1 MHTHETERETP
12 GLGETTKSVAE
23 HASSLVRL
31 ELELAGLE
39 LKRKVSSL
47 GIGIG
52 LALGA
57 AVLLLF
63 ALGFALAT
71 MAAGI
76 ATATPTWVALLIVT
90 GFVVLVALVLGALG
104 MAAIKKG
111 TPPVPEQALEEARLT
126 TEALKA
132 DGHGRV

>member
-1 MHTHETERETP
+1 MHTPETEREPP
-12 GLGETTKSVAE
+12 GLGETAKNVAE
-23 HASSLVRL
+23 HASTLARL
-31 ELELAGLE
+31 ELELAQLE

-63 ALGFALAT
+63 VVGFGLAT

-90 GFVVLVALVLGALG
+90 VFVALITALLAFLGKR
-104 MAAIKKG
+104 AIEKG

-132 DGHGRV
+132 DGHEQV

>member
-1 MHTHETERETP
+1 MHTPEIEREP
-12 GLGETTKSVAE
+12 AGLGETAKNVAE
-23 HASSLVRL
+23 HASTLARL
-31 ELELAGLE
+31 ELELATLE

-63 ALGFALAT
+63 VVGFGLAT

-90 GFVVLVALVLGALG
+90 VFVALITALLAFLGVRS
-104 MAAIKKG
+104 IKKG

-132 DGHGRV
+132 DGHEQV

>member
-1 MHTHETERETP
+1 MHTPETEREPP
-12 GLGETTKSVAE
+12 GLGETAKNVAE
-23 HASSLVRL
+23 HASTLARL

-39 LKRKVSSL
+39 LKRKLSSL
-47 GIGIG
+47 GLGIG

-57 AVLLLF
+57 AVMLLF
-63 ALGFALAT
+63 VVGFGLAT

-90 GFVVLVALVLGALG
+90 AFVALITAVLGLLG
-104 MAAIKKG
+104 MRAIKKG

-132 DGHGRV
+132 DGRDHV